1 MLIIFLK
8 QIVFTTLGFIVYLAL
23 YKTDLL
29 LSDFILLLA
38 LIAGVQSTNRCVTVL
53 VTARLC
59 ATNDKI

>member
-1 MLIIFLK
+1 MLITFLK
-8 QIVFTTLGFIVYLAL
+8 QIVFTTVDLIVYLAL

-29 LSDFILLLA
+29 LRDFILLFA
-38 LIAGVQSTNRCVTVL
+38 LIAGVQFTNRCVTVL